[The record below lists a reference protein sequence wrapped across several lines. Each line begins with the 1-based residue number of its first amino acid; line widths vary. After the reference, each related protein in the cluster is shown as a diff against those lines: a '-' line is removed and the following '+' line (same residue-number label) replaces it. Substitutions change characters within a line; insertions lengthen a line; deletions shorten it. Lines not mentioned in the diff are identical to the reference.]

1 MALIPLAVRSVGAL
15 LSCLFLA
22 ACDGDPYPAAD
33 AAPPG
38 DSSTLGDAGACRIN
52 IDCGQVDPPCLVM
65 GTCPC
70 TWVQALCTAGACEY
84 RTHTTT
90 CD

>member
-1 MALIPLAVRSVGAL
+1 MELMPLAVRSLGVL
-15 LSCLFLA
+15 LSCVLLA
-22 ACDGDPYPAAD
+22 ACDGESDSAVD
-33 AAPPG
+33 AAAPG
-38 DSSTLGDAGACRIN
+38 STLGDAGACRID
-52 IDCGQVDPPCLVM
+52 IDCRQVDPPCLVM

-84 RTHTTT
+84 RTRTTT